1 MTAPKVTFSEP
12 GDQDR
17 WSVTALPFE
26 DLNPLCPCG
35 VSVKYH
41 DGIDCEWRPAAVR
54 PRKSTG
60 P

>member
-1 MTAPKVTFSEP
+1 VTFSEP